1 MTYNIYICHTRHV
14 SLKHSANILH
24 FFLPHDDYGDGENDN
39 DRDSDND

>member
-1 MTYNIYICHTRHV
+1 MTYNIYICHFALPYLTI
-14 SLKHSANILH
+14 ANILH